1 MQESRDSVTRNEM
14 AGTAADPLRRVKL
27 ELGVILL
34 LAVVAWLLVERLVES
49 WWWQLAALSAYGM
62 IGMMWLVLR
71 ARRVMRQ
78 LTRRETSV

>member
-1 MQESRDSVTRNEM
+1 M